1 MSFSSEYRYFHS
13 RVESSLEKDFINKR
27 MKNIILEFSECFR
40 IDGWSPRDGQIN
52 DGPAMLKGEFMV
64 NRDQMTNGIAR
75 DSFLDLSGWL
85 HGVVFVNG
93 FNLGRY
99 FKGGPQ
105 KSLYVPGPILK
116 EGSNEVKL
124 ADYFS

>member
-1 MSFSSEYRYFHS
+1 
-13 RVESSLEKDFINKR
+13 
-27 MKNIILEFSECFR
+27 MKKTILEFSECFR

-124 ADYFS
+124 ADYTFPN